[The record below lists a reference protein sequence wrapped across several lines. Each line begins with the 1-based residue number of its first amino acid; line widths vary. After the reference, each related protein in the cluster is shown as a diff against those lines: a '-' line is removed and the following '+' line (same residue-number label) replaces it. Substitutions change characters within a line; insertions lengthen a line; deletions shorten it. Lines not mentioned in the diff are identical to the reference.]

1 MPLESAR
8 GHSDDG
14 KIGGWSLEHQC
25 QKGSESEALFTPAPA
40 SLPNVTSFYNF
51 RPGTRAVNYLSLMCN
66 MAYYI
71 NIVGH
76 GCNKE

>member
-8 GHSDDG
+8 GHSAEG

-25 QKGSESEALFTPAPA
+25 QKGSEGEALFTSAPA
-40 SLPNVTSFYNF
+40 SFPNVTCLYDF
-51 RPGTRAVNYLSLMCN
+51 RPGTRAVNHLSLRCN

-71 NIVGH
+71 NIAGH